1 MLQPAIVVVT
11 YNRLASLQS
20 LLRSL
25 SKAIYNGYEDIPL
38 IISIDGGASGDV
50 VKFID
55 TFIWKYGSKRVI
67 KHSHNLGLRKH
78 VISCGDL
85 TSEYK
90 SIILLEDD
98 LLLSPNF
105 YDYSVQAVNF
115 YSNDKSIAGVSLYS
129 YRLNENIYL
138 PFEPLQDGND
148 VFFMQVPSSW
158 GQIWNKDQ
166 WDSFKEFYNTS
177 PSITIEDNLPS
188 NVKNWPESSWK
199 KYFYKYL
206 IVYDRYFVYP
216 QYSYS
221 TNFGT
226 SGHHLN
232 FDINY
237 LQVPL
242 VNGIVNA
249 PLKFIRFAD
258 GNVKYDAYYELL
270 PECLYQYGVEIKTD
284 CLIDLYGT
292 KQLNL
297 FKEEY
302 VLSARKCLKPIQGF
316 DVRLHPIV
324 NNILMDLR
332 GDIISLGKRKDFID
346 QMVDKTEIL
355 AATDSYVFTYTEL
368 FVKRSL
374 PYKLGRYFLNPNL
387 FLKKIK
393 KAFKIFK

>member
-11 YNRLASLQS
+11 FNRLASLQRV
-20 LLRSL
+20 LNSL
-25 SKAIYNGYEDIPL
+25 SKAIYIGYEDIPL
-38 IISIDGGASGDV
+38 ILSIDGGAPGDV
-50 VKFID
+50 VKFVD
-55 TFIWKYGSKRVI
+55 AFIWKYGCKRVI

-85 TSEYK
+85 TREYE

-105 YDYSVQAVNF
+105 YDYSFHALNY
-115 YSNDKSIAGVSLYS
+115 YSDDKSIAGISLYS
-129 YRLNENIYL
+129 YRINENIYL

-148 VFFMQVPSSW
+148 VFFMQIPSSW
-158 GQIWNKDQ
+158 GQIWSKAQ
-166 WDSFKEFYNTS
+166 WDSFKEFYNTI
-177 PSITIEDNLPS
+177 PLITEEDKLPT

-206 IVYDRYFVYP
+206 IVYDLYFVYP

-221 TNFGT
+221 TNFGE
-226 SGHHLN
+226 SGHHLD

-242 VNGIVNA
+242 VNGIINN
-249 PLKFIRFAD
+249 PFKFIRFVD

-270 PECLYQYGVEIKTD
+270 PECLNKYDAEVNDD

-302 VLSARKCLKPIQGF
+302 VLSARKC
-316 DVRLHPIV
+316 VRPMQSFGIKLHPIV
-324 NNILMDLR
+324 NNVIMGLS
-332 GDIISLGKRKDFID
+332 GDIISLGKRIDFTD
-346 QMVDKTEIL
+346 EEVNKTEIL

-374 PYKLGRYFLNPNL
+374 PYRVGRYFLNPNL
-387 FLKKIK
+387 FLKKLK
-393 KAFKIFK
+393 KSFHIY